1 MAEVVGSSW
10 FWFALLSAVFAAL
23 TNIFAKVGVT
33 GVPSNL
39 ATWVRVIVILVV
51 TTMLVIGRGEWSNP
65 LSLPRKTIIFLV
77 LSGIATGLS
86 WLAYFKAL
94 QIGQAAQ
101 VGPVDKLSV
110 VLVMIAGVMFLG
122 ESLNWRQ
129 WLGGLLILGG
139 VVLVALPAAAKAEE
153 KKPEAA
159 AQTTTPTNESV
170 EQTEPKTEPKGS

>member
-1 MAEVVGSSW
+1 MPEVVGSSW
-10 FWFALLSAVFAAL
+10 FWFALLSALFAAL

-65 LSLPRKTIIFLV
+65 LTLPRKTIIFLV

-94 QIGQAAQ
+94 QVGQAAQ

-153 KKPEAA
+153 KKPETA
-159 AQTTTPTNESV
+159 TPSESPANESPEKASSAPV
-170 EQTEPKTEPKGS
+170 SKGP